1 MAASGTFN
9 LTSNHSQLS
18 AYITWVIT
26 NQNISNNT
34 STVYAQLWI
43 KKNQS
48 IATSGYWSGYLNVGG
63 NSENYSV
70 YYALTDSAQCAW
82 EQTIT
87 VYHNS
92 DGTGTCYL
100 GASVKGPSGTSM
112 SSASASGSTTVTLN
126 SIARTSS
133 VTATT
138 AKIGAASTITI
149 SRQSSS
155 FTHTLTYSF
164 AGETTATGTIAT
176 KTSSTS
182 VSWTVPKSL
191 YNNIP
196 NKTSGKITIT
206 CQTYSGSTL
215 VGSSTCSFTAS
226 ANSADCKPLFSPTIQ
241 DTNST
246 TTALTGDA
254 SKLVRYYSTA
264 KVTSNAAGQ
273 YNATISSQK
282 ISAGSRSSTSSP
294 ATFTNIETNTF
305 TFTATDSR
313 GYSNTVSKSA
323 TMVDYVKL
331 TCYIDNTSPSTDGTF
346 NFRVKGNYFNG
357 SFGSASNSLTVY
369 YRWKTGSGSY
379 TSWRSI
385 APSFSGNSY
394 SATAQL
400 TGLDYQTTY
409 YFQAY
414 AVDKLASVY
423 TDEKAIKS
431 LPIFDWSDQDFA
443 FHVPITINGLP
454 VYTHEVL
461 YSGSSAGTITLA
473 ESASNFDY
481 LEIYFTDNNNRGYA
495 FTKVY
500 EPNGKE
506 IELSVTECSANG
518 VFYLRQTRYTVDGTT
533 LTPSA
538 STAGYVCFYSETTM
552 KQVVGSNYIKIYRV
566 VGYRSQEV

>member
-1 MAASGTFN
+1 MAWSGTVY
-9 LTSNHSQLS
+9 LSSNHSQLN
-18 AYITWVIT
+18 AYITWTIT
-26 NQNISNNT
+26 SQSIANNT

-43 KKNQS
+43 SKNQS
-48 IATSGYWSGYLNVGG
+48 IATSGYWSGSLTVGG
-63 NSENYSV
+63 STTNYSN
-70 YYALTDSAQCAW
+70 YYALTDSAQCAS

-92 DGTGTCYL
+92 DGSGTCYI
-100 GASVKGPSGTSM
+100 GGTAKGPSGTSM
-112 SSASASGSTTVTLN
+112 SSASASGGSTVTLD

-149 SRQSSS
+149 NRQSSS

-191 YNNIP
+191 YNYIP
-196 NKTSGKITIT
+196 NSTSGKITIT
-206 CQTYSGSTL
+206 CKTYSGSTL

-226 ANSADCKPLFSPTIQ
+226 ANSADCKPTFSPTIQ

-254 SKLVRYYSTA
+254 SKLIRYYSTA

-273 YNATISSQK
+273 YNATIQSQR
-282 ISAGSRSSTSSP
+282 ISAGSRYGTTSPVS
-294 ATFTNIETNTF
+294 FTNVETNTF
-305 TFTATDSR
+305 TFSATDSR
-313 GYSNTVSKSA
+313 GYSNTASKTA
-323 TMVDYVKL
+323 TMVEYVKL

-357 SFGSASNSLTVY
+357 SFGSVRNSLTVY

-379 TSWRSI
+379 SSWKSI
-385 APSFSGNSY
+385 SPSFSGNSY
-394 SATAQL
+394 TASVGL
-400 TGLDYQTTY
+400 TGMDYQTTY

-431 LPIFDWSDQDFA
+431 LPIFDWSDVDFA

-461 YSGSSAGTITLA
+461 YSGSSAGTITLS
-473 ESASNFDY
+473 ESADNFDY
-481 LEIYFTDNNNRGYA
+481 IEIYYTDNNSRGYA
-495 FTKVY
+495 YTKVY
-500 EPNGKE
+500 QPEGKE
-506 IELSVTECSANG
+506 IDLSICESSENG
-518 VFYLRQTRYTVDGTT
+518 TSYIRQTRYTVSGTT
-533 LTPSA
+533 LTPDIA
-538 STAGYVCFYSETTM
+538 AAGYIYYANSSSQR
-552 KQVVGSNYIKIYRV
+552 KSGSNYLKIYRV
-566 VGYRSQEV
+566 VGMRGV